1 MKGVI
6 AMQNKEIESIIRNA
20 TESYT
25 EFVTSMEI
33 LIPKTKIGK
42 KVGNMKMGNNMWLA
56 LSPKVIAEPIVEMK
70 LIAGVPIIITS
81 NIQRE
86 ELKFIPIDTQTTG
99 VKSIIGRQVVTQ

>member
-1 MKGVI
+1 
-6 AMQNKEIESIIRNA
+6 
-20 TESYT
+20 
-25 EFVTSMEI
+25 MEI

-42 KVGNMKMGNNMWLA
+42 KVGNMKMGNNRWLA
-56 LSPKVIAEPIVEMK
+56 LSPKVNAEPIVEMK

-86 ELKFIPIDTQTTG
+86 ELKFIPIDTQTIG